1 MAGVRIDGF
10 DKLEAKLTK
19 NLDLSK
25 VKATV
30 KKTVRSC
37 RKRRKRMHQL
47 IQEI

>member
-1 MAGVRIDGF
+1 MGVKLIGF
-10 DKLEAKLTK
+10 EKLEAKLTK
-19 NLDLSK
+19 NMDLSK

-30 KKTVRSC
+30 KKNSC